1 MHETGRLARQQADF
15 FLGSVLTFVNI
26 DIPNGR
32 FHINAARIVRPA
44 TDRPANLQPNPRYPT
59 RLLLKEGAATVTRD
73 LGLAK
78 LSLRS
83 IAVQLSEVTSARW
96 PIASF
101 QRTYARPGSL
111 GANLISFCYLLP
123 KVTQV
128 HTMLTLVA
136 LWKAAGIETRIAYL
150 ARRPDI

>member
-1 MHETGRLARQQADF
+1 
-15 FLGSVLTFVNI
+15 
-26 DIPNGR
+26 
-32 FHINAARIVRPA
+32 
-44 TDRPANLQPNPRYPT
+44 
-59 RLLLKEGAATVTRD
+59 VTRD

-83 IAVQLSEVTSARW
+83 IADDRGRLSKVTSARW
-96 PIASF
+96 HIASF
-101 QRTYARPGSL
+101 QRTCARPGSL